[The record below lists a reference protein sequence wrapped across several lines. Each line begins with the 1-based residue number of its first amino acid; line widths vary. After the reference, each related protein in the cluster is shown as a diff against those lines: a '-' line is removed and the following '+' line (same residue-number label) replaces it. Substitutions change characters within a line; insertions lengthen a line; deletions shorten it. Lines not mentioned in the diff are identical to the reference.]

1 MRARPA
7 AQRLLAAAAAF
18 LLLSLVGCAGK
29 VPPSH
34 YYTLES
40 SLPAPQPAVTAPVEI
55 AVTRFRASQALSQ
68 DRLMYRPGPHRVDFY
83 EYHRWVDTP
92 PDLVTQ
98 NLIAHLRRSGMFR
111 SVTGTRGASRADYLL
126 RGRVEHLEEVD
137 SAGSVS
143 ARVGLSVE
151 LVEVKTRTRV
161 WSGEGSHEAPVGERS
176 VEGVVRAMNESLR
189 ESMDQIVAGLATHFQ
204 QHASR

>member
-1 MRARPA
+1 MRTPPA
-7 AQRLLAAAAAF
+7 DPGTLAAAAAL
-18 LLLSLVGCAGK
+18 LLLSLAGCGK
-29 VPPSH
+29 VPRSY

-40 SLPAPQPAVTAPVEI
+40 SLPVPPAAVTAGVEI

-68 DRLMYRPGPHRVDFY
+68 DRLMYRPSPHRVDFY

-137 SAGSVS
+137 SAGGVS

-151 LVEVKTRTRV
+151 LVEVKTRSRV
-161 WSGEGSHEAPVGERS
+161 WAGEGSHEAPVNERS

-189 ESMDQIVAGLATHFQ
+189 ESLDQIVAGLATYFQ

>member
-1 MRARPA
+1 MGPGSACRGTLAITA
-7 AQRLLAAAAAF
+7 AL
-18 LLLSLVGCAGK
+18 LLLSLGGCGK

-40 SLPAPQPAVTAPVEI
+40 SLPAPPAPAVTTGVEI
-55 AVTRFRASQALSQ
+55 AVTRFRANQGLSQ
-68 DRLMYRPGPHRVDFY
+68 DRLMYRPGPYRVDFY

-98 NLIAHLRRSGMFR
+98 NLVSHLRRSGMFR

-161 WSGEGSHEAPVGERS
+161 WAGEGSHEAPVGERS
-176 VEGVVRAMNESLR
+176 VEGVVRALNECLR
-189 ESMDQIVAGLATHFQ
+189 ESLDQIVAGLATHFQ

>member
-7 AQRLLAAAAAF
+7 GQRLLAAAATF
-18 LLLSLVGCAGK
+18 LLLSLVGCGK

-40 SLPAPQPAVTAPVEI
+40 SLPVPPPAATTGVEI

-68 DRLMYRPGPHRVDFY
+68 DRLMYRPSPHRVDFY

-98 NLIAHLRRSGMFR
+98 NLISHLRRSGMFR
-111 SVTGTRGASRADYLL
+111 AVTGTRGASRADYLL

-137 SAGSVS
+137 SAGSVT
-143 ARVGLSVE
+143 ARVGLRVE
-151 LVEVKTRTRV
+151 LVEVKTRARV
-161 WSGEGSHEAPVGERS
+161 WTGQGAHEAQVTERS

-189 ESMDQIVAGLATHFQ
+189 ESLDQIVRGLATHFA
-204 QHASR
+204 QHPSR

>member
-1 MRARPA
+1 MGPGSAGRGTLAITA
-7 AQRLLAAAAAF
+7 AL
-18 LLLSLVGCAGK
+18 LLLSLGGCGK

-40 SLPAPQPAVTAPVEI
+40 SLPVPPPAVTAPVEI

-68 DRLMYRPGPHRVDFY
+68 DRLMYRPSPHRVDFY
-83 EYHRWVDTP
+83 EYHRWVDAP
-92 PDLVTQ
+92 PDLITQ

-126 RGRVEHLEEVD
+126 RGRIEHLEEVD
-137 SAGSVS
+137 AANGVS
-143 ARVGLSVE
+143 ARVSLSVE

-161 WSGEGSHEAPVGERS
+161 WAGEGSHEAPVGERS
-176 VEGVVRAMNESLR
+176 VEGVVRALNESLR
-189 ESMDQIVAGLATHFQ
+189 ESLDQIVAGLATHFQ

>member
-1 MRARPA
+1 MKARPA
-7 AQRLLAAAAAF
+7 AQRLLAGVAAF
-18 LLLSLVGCAGK
+18 LLLSLVGCGK

-40 SLPAPQPAVTAPVEI
+40 SLPAPPPATTTGVEI
-55 AVTRFRASQALSQ
+55 AVTRFRASQGLSQ
-68 DRLMYRPGPHRVDFY
+68 DRLMYRPSPHRVDFY

-98 NLIAHLRRSGMFR
+98 NLISHLRRSGMFR
-111 SVTGTRGASRADYLL
+111 AVTDTRGASRADYVL
-126 RGRVEHLEEVD
+126 RGRIEHLEEVD

-143 ARVGLSVE
+143 ARVGLHVE
-151 LVEVKTRTRV
+151 LVEVKTRARV
-161 WSGEGSHEAPVGERS
+161 WTGQGSHEAQVSERS

-189 ESMDQIVAGLATHFQ
+189 ESLGQIVRGLATHFE
-204 QHASR
+204 QHPSR